1 LLKSCTILVKLVSSI
16 IKAKPQK
23 IQLFETALYEL
34 ELTSDNLSTY
44 MITEMLYLLHN
55 GSLKLLGFQIE

>member
-1 LLKSCTILVKLVSSI
+1 VKLVSSI